1 MYSEMEIDQ
10 MHDQGKEASW
20 RQNFEELKVKYEDLQ
35 DLFVH
40 TDEELNIY
48 RGRFIDEAI
57 QNGYLKN
64 DYGYLREDIQE
75 IKSRLHSLEL
85 LVEKVDT
92 FLANNQ

>member
-10 MHDQGKEASW
+10 MHDQGKKASW

-35 DLFVH
+35 DLFVQ

-64 DYGYLREDIQE
+64 DCGYLREDMQE

-85 LVEKVDT
+85 LVEN
-92 FLANNQ
+92 FNS